1 VCGAVLSAAGR
12 QGRARTW
19 LLVVLASAAVL
30 GPAEQAWLETQAVL
44 NQHVGLGA
52 WFTAI
57 AAGYAA
63 DRFIAFARP
72 GRHEALTATA
82 CVTALVFPVALGA
95 SQSRMLATS
104 WPNATSLIAIL
115 RPLAAHGHGRLL
127 VEDPA
132 VARYYLPQ
140 GAQWR
145 RWSSTRTIVTPSGAI
160 TGARPGIVAPGDPA
174 VFHKYIAEGYFSYV
188 ALNFADT
195 TALDHGLATELHH
208 NPRYRIIQ
216 VVPYATEAHPAEGTY
231 VIWKLLPAR

>member
-1 VCGAVLSAAGR
+1 VLSAAGR
-12 QGRARTW
+12 QGRACTW

-30 GPAEQAWLETQAVL
+30 GPAEQAWLATQAVL

-57 AAGYAA
+57 GAGYAI
-63 DRFIAFARP
+63 DRFVAFARP

-82 CVTALVFPVALGA
+82 CVAALVFPVALGA
-95 SQSRMLATS
+95 SQSWALATD
-104 WPNATSLIAIL
+104 WPNATSLIGIL
-115 RPLAAHGHGRLL
+115 RPLAAHGNGRLL

-145 RWSSTRTIVTPSGAI
+145 RWSSTRAIVLPSGTYA
-160 TGARPGIVAPGDPA
+160 GGRPGIITAGNPA
-174 VFHKYIAEGYFSYV
+174 VYRKYIAEGYFSYV

-195 TALDHGLATELHH
+195 TALDLGLAHELHH
-208 NPRYRIIQ
+208 NPRYHTIQ
-216 VVPYATEAHPAEGTY
+216 VVPYGTEAHPSEGTY